1 MSTPPE
7 ARSPLDDAPDAPE
20 PAAPSRVMVVD
31 DEPSALEVF
40 RELLV
45 SEGFDV
51 TAATSGEEAVRLLA
65 SIRPDVILTDLNLP
79 GLSGLDLMRHARTA
93 DPEVS
98 VIVVTGYAS
107 ASSAIEALRQGA
119 YDYVT
124 KPPDLWDV
132 TQIIQRAIAGR
143 RLRQTNRRLVAE
155 LRAKNEILQQHEQVL
170 RERVRVATWQ
180 MTRLYEVGKEINAN
194 LELAPRLGVIC
205 AKACELSEATACGI
219 YLRHE
224 ESEGLFLSGMQGVD
238 SAEDGTGLPAQ
249 MNPESLLQAWRDEP
263 APRRWATGDPPLP
276 GGLPLGAG
284 RRFESML
291 VVPMMSSAK
300 LTGLLLLF
308 GKEGGFT
315 EGDEGFL
322 ALYAAQAAVA
332 IRNSQL
338 YEHTKSLDRLKS
350 EFVAVVSHEIR
361 TPLTSVKGAL
371 ELLSDDRYFQNSEQ
385 QTKLL
390 TIAHA
395 NAERLLL
402 LINDILDFSKLE
414 SASLPMTIE
423 PNRLE
428 PILQQA
434 TTNLRTMIEER
445 NISLDMQLAP
455 DLPDLMLDPGRIGQV
470 LTNLLSN
477 AMKFS
482 PPDGRIVVLAERW
495 QGQIRVGVRD
505 FGEGI
510 AAPDLPKLFRK
521 FSQIDS
527 GSTRKVGG
535 TGLGLVICKGIVEQ
549 HGGAIWVESTRG
561 EGSTFYFTLPLA
573 ERTAGDRVGAGRSD
587 LSIHP

>member
-1 MSTPPE
+1 
-7 ARSPLDDAPDAPE
+7 
-20 PAAPSRVMVVD
+20 
-31 DEPSALEVF
+31 
-40 RELLV
+40 
-45 SEGFDV
+45 
-51 TAATSGEEAVRLLA
+51 
-65 SIRPDVILTDLNLP
+65 
-79 GLSGLDLMRHARTA
+79 
-93 DPEVS
+93 
-98 VIVVTGYAS
+98 
-107 ASSAIEALRQGA
+107 
-119 YDYVT
+119 
-124 KPPDLWDV
+124 
-132 TQIIQRAIAGR
+132 
-143 RLRQTNRRLVAE
+143 
-155 LRAKNEILQQHEQVL
+155 
-170 RERVRVATWQ
+170 
-180 MTRLYEVGKEINAN
+180 
-194 LELAPRLGVIC
+194 
-205 AKACELSEATACGI
+205 
-219 YLRHE
+219 
-224 ESEGLFLSGMQGVD
+224 
-238 SAEDGTGLPAQ
+238 
-249 MNPESLLQAWRDEP
+249 
-263 APRRWATGDPPLP
+263 
-276 GGLPLGAG
+276 
-284 RRFESML
+284 ML
-291 VVPMMSSAK
+291 VVPMVTSAK
-300 LTGLLLLF
+300 IAGLLVLL
-308 GKEGGFT
+308 GKNGGFT
-315 EGDEGFL
+315 EGDESFL
-322 ALYAAQAAVA
+322 TLYAAQAAIA

-414 SASLPMTIE
+414 NASLPMTIE

-434 TTNLRTMIEER
+434 THNLRTMVEER
-445 NISLDMQLAP
+445 NISVDMQLAS

-482 PPDGRIVVLAERW
+482 PPDGQIIITAERW

-549 HGGAIWVESTRG
+549 HGGTIWVESTRG

-573 ERTAGDRVGAGRSD
+573 EHVAADKVGAGRND
-587 LSIHP
+587 R